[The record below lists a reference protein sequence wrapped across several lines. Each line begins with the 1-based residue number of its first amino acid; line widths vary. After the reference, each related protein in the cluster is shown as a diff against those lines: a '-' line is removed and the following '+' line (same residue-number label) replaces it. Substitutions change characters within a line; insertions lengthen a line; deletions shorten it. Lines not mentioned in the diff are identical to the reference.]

1 MNRRSIIDYI
11 GITIGSFI
19 IAIALTAFL
28 VPNRIAAGGI
38 SGLATVIFYI
48 TSFPIGITML
58 VINIPLF
65 IAGVKI
71 MGTSFGFKT
80 IYGIIS
86 LSIFTD
92 LLQPHMYA
100 VTEDLLLASI
110 YGGVL
115 SGIGLGIVFR
125 SRGTTGGTD
134 LIASL
139 INYFTGVTV
148 GEGLLIADG
157 IVVALAG
164 IFFNLEVALYA
175 AVTIFIN
182 SNTIDVVQEGLH
194 FKKGVLIISDKA
206 DEINRM
212 IVDGLNRGA
221 TRFEAKGGYTGEHKD
236 VLLCVISRSE
246 VSELKSAVSE
256 IDKDAFIIIS
266 NVNEVLGEGFT
277 EIAQYDNIE

>member
-1 MNRRSIIDYI
+1 MNKRAIIDYV
-11 GITIGSFI
+11 GITLGSLF
-19 IAIALTAFL
+19 IALALTVFL

-38 SGLATVIFYI
+38 SGLATVIYYI

-58 VINIPLF
+58 AVNIPLF
-65 IAGVKI
+65 FAGMKI
-71 MGTSFGFKT
+71 MGASFGFRT
-80 IYGIIS
+80 IYGILT

-92 LLQPHMYA
+92 LLQPH
-100 VTEDLLLASI
+100 VVSLTDDLLLASI

-139 INYFTGVTV
+139 INHFTGVTV

-157 IVVALAG
+157 IVVTLAG
-164 IFFNLEVALYA
+164 IFFNFEVALYA
-175 AVTIFIN
+175 AVTIFIT
-182 SNTIDVVQEGLH
+182 SNTIDTVQEGLH

-206 DEINRM
+206 DEINEM
-212 IVDGLNRGA
+212 IVSDLNRGA
-221 TRFEAKGGYTGEHKD
+221 TRFEAKGGYTGAAKD
-236 VLLCVISRSE
+236 VLLCVISRTE
-246 VSELKSAVSE
+246 ISELKKAVTD
-256 IDKDAFIIIS
+256 IDKEAFVIIN

-277 EIAQYDNIE
+277 EITN

>member
-1 MNRRSIIDYI
+1 MDKRAVIDYI
-11 GITIGSFI
+11 GITVGSLFV
-19 IAIALTAFL
+19 ALALTVFL

-38 SGLATVIFYI
+38 SGLATVFYYI

-58 VINIPLF
+58 AINIPLF
-65 IAGVKI
+65 FAGTKI
-71 MGTSFGFKT
+71 MGASFGFRT
-80 IYGIIS
+80 IYGILA

-92 LLQPHMYA
+92 LLQPHM
-100 VTEDLLLASI
+100 VSLTDDLLLASI

-139 INYFTGVTV
+139 INHFTGVTV

-157 IVVALAG
+157 IVVTLAG

-175 AVTIFIN
+175 AVTIFIT
-182 SNTIDVVQEGLH
+182 SNTIDTVQEGLH
-194 FKKGVLIISDKA
+194 FKKGVLIISDKV
-206 DEINRM
+206 DEINEM
-212 IVDGLNRGA
+212 VVNDLNRGA
-221 TRFEAKGGYTGEHKD
+221 TRFEAQGGYTGAEKA
-236 VLLCVISRSE
+236 VLLCVISRTE
-246 VSELKSAVSE
+246 ISELKKAITE
-256 IDKDAFIIIS
+256 IDKEAFVIIS

-277 EIAQYDNIE
+277 EITN